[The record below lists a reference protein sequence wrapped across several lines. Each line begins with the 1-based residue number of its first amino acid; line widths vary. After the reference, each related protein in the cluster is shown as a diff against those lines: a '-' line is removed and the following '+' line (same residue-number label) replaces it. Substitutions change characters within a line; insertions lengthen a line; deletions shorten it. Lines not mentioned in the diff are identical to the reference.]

1 MNTATKAAL
10 FNALLFPGW
19 GQFYLK
25 RYKRGL
31 VFLLPVLFGIFV
43 LAWMVVHVGANIIKA
58 APFKKGT
65 VQLSQIIDVTIKALK
80 TIDLRFFLIMLLLIA
95 VLWLLSIIDAYQLGK
110 KMTQVAA
117 TETDQGSSP
126 DSI

>member
-1 MNTATKAAL
+1 MDTATKAAL

-31 VFLLPVLFGIFV
+31 VFLLPFLFGIIV
-43 LAWMVVHVGANIIKA
+43 LAWMVIHVGANIIKV

-65 VQLSQIIDVTIKALK
+65 VQLTQVIDVSLKALK
-80 TIDLRFFLIMLLLIA
+80 TIDLRYFLLMLLLIA
-95 VLWLLSIIDAYQLGK
+95 LLWLLSIIDAYQLGK
-110 KMTQVAA
+110 KMIPSARTD
-117 TETDQGSSP
+117 TDQGSSSEP
-126 DSI
+126 A

>member
-1 MNTATKAAL
+1 MDTATKAAL

-31 VFLLPVLFGIFV
+31 VFLLPVLFGIIV

-65 VQLSQIIDVTIKALK
+65 VQLSQVIDVTLRALK
-80 TIDLRFFLIMLLLIA
+80 TIDLRYFLFVLLLIA
-95 VLWLLSIIDAYQLGK
+95 LLWLLSIIDAYQLGK
-110 KMTQVAA
+110 KMIPPAA
-117 TETDQGSSP
+117 TDADQGSS
-126 DSI
+126 SESV